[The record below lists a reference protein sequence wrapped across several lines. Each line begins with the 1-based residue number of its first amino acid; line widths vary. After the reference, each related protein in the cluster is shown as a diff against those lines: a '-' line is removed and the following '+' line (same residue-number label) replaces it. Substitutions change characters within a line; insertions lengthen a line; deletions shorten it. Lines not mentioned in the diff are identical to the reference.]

1 MVEPKRFLP
10 IFLNS
15 LHTEFPSTRGTGLF
29 NYNDDMFLFI
39 AGGATPFSDNIDLF
53 LHNDGADD
61 DIGLFIQGQS
71 ITGPGAP
78 GHIPYDETLFLF
90 IGTPRLITEDMKLF
104 LKAVE
109 GIPSGNMD
117 VFIQGGVFPTGA
129 IQLVMP
135 NVLGEKSNNISF
147 YVHGF

>member
-15 LHTEFPSTRGTGLF
+15 LYTEFPSTRGTGLF
-29 NYNDDMFLFI
+29 NYNENLFLFI
-39 AGGATPFSDNIDLF
+39 EGGSTPISDNIDLF
-53 LHNDGADD
+53 LHNDGADA
-61 DIGLFIQGQS
+61 GLSLFIQGQS

-78 GHIPYDETLFLF
+78 GHIPYNETLFLF
-90 IGTPRLITEDMKLF
+90 IGTPRLITEDIKLF
-104 LKAVE
+104 LKSVI
-109 GIPSGNMD
+109 GIPSGDMD
-117 VFIQGGVFPTGA
+117 AFIQGSISPTGG

-135 NVLGEKSNNISF
+135 EVLGEKSNNISF